1 MYCTPTSGAASSI
14 GTSSEGIGWQKRR
27 DLYAVCGVATAVQQP
42 VFVPASDGESRFVP
56 PATAAGGGAGVS
68 GAVGAGGS
76 GGSEP
81 AGGAQS
87 PAGGPHHQK
96 DVVQNA
102 NWEAGT
108 RKNTGRKKTRRRI
121 GGVHLP

>member
-1 MYCTPTSGAASSI
+1 MLYPTSGAASSI

-27 DLYAVCGVATAVQQP
+27 DLYAVCGVAAAVQQP

-56 PATAAGGGAGVS
+56 PAAAAGGGAGVS

-76 GGSEP
+76 GGPEP

-102 NWEAGT
+102 NWKRVSRE
-108 RKNTGRKKTRRRI
+108 NTGLKRTQRRF